1 MLLEKDYIL
10 HAKKIV
16 DQEFQRK
23 PNECEAGLHYER
35 ERIEGLKSHKNHGDM
50 AKYEYRCIGHQS

>member
-16 DQEFQRK
+16 DQKHKGK
-23 PNECEAGLHYER
+23 PNESEAGLHHDR
-35 ERIEGLKSHKNHGDM
+35 EYIEGLKSHKEQDSM
-50 AKYEYRCIGHQS
+50 AKYKYWCISHQS

>member
-16 DQEFQRK
+16 DQKHKGK
-23 PNECEAGLHYER
+23 PNKSEAGLHHDR
-35 ERIEGLKSHKNHGDM
+35 EYIEGLKSH
-50 AKYEYRCIGHQS
+50 EE